1 MKLKLP
7 IIVAGLCLLA
17 APLHAETIVDED
29 FQDGKADGWGGTGEG
44 DLRLTTFEKNV
55 SMRLQKRAAAITK
68 LSTEGFT
75 NITVAVSFAAMSLEG
90 NEDCIAEASTDNGTT
105 WAKIFSIGKAQADGV
120 SLHRGTGTA
129 PGLDNNPAVL
139 LRFSV
144 RGDDDSDTCWFDE
157 LKVSGDAK
165 QAQLSPAARITLTD
179 LRNGEQAPA
188 LRPFATFAPP
198 PAARPPTNKFEG
210 KLVLTATAAKSF
222 QAYRDVYGDAEANG
236 RAAQTLPPFAFE
248 FTTDG
253 DRLVPAVRGPVVGT
267 HENWEWVLEPGRLWD
282 EDADGFT
289 RASLPFA
296 LQERNANCTHHGAL
310 TFAFKADGTI
320 TNTAYQIAAETCAYF
335 KFDLAG
341 WARAAYQSQTVTNA
355 AALIAAHRAEV
366 GGRLKTAPIADL
378 ARDRPGADPTQ
389 FGSRLEID
397 ADDMTAYG
405 FIIDG
410 KHYVGGCDTR
420 AGPYPD
426 CDVLPLP
433 SYSTAKSIFAGLA
446 AMRIETLYA
455 GALQASV
462 ASLVPQCTAAR
473 WGDVKLVDAL
483 NMATGNLS
491 STGMEVDERSSAM
504 LPFFRADNHAG
515 KIKAACGMFPRTAVP
530 GSTFAYHTVDTY
542 ILGAAL
548 NALWRQ
554 KRGASA
560 DVYRDVLVD
569 PVWRPLGL
577 SPDIYTTKRTYDDA
591 RQPFT
596 GFGLT
601 YHRDDIAKIAVLLND
616 KMGTLNGASMFDEP
630 MLKQALQR
638 DPANRGLIANGD
650 KFRYLNGFWAW
661 NATEYLKC
669 AKETWIPFMSGFGG
683 IGVALMPNNTVYYY
697 FSDGDVYA
705 WGRAAA
711 ESNRIRKFC

>member
-1 MKLKLP
+1 MKLRLP
-7 IIVAGLCLLA
+7 IIVAGLCMLT
-17 APLHAETIVDED
+17 APLRAETIVEED
-29 FQDGKADGWGGTGEG
+29 FQDGKADGWGGTGDG
-44 DLRLTTFEKNV
+44 DLRLTTYEKNV
-55 SMRLQKRAAAITK
+55 SMRLQKRAAAITR
-68 LSTEGFT
+68 LSTEGYT
-75 NITVAVSFAAMSLEG
+75 NVTVAVSFAAVSLES
-90 NEDCIAEASTDNGTT
+90 NEECIADASADDGKT
-105 WAKIFSIGKAQADGV
+105 WAKLFSIGRPQADGV
-120 SLHRGTGTA
+120 SLHRGTGAA
-129 PGLDNNPAVL
+129 PALDNSPAVL

-144 RGDDDSDTCWFDE
+144 HGDDDSDTCWFDDV
-157 LKVSGDAK
+157 KVSGDAK
-165 QAQLSPAARITLTD
+165 QAQFSPSARLTLTD
-179 LRNGEQAPA
+179 LQKGEQAPM
-188 LRPFATFAPP
+188 LRPFSAFAPP
-198 PAARPPTNKFEG
+198 ATARPPTHRLEG
-210 KLVLTATAAKSF
+210 RLVLTATAARHF
-222 QAYRDVYGDAEANG
+222 QAFRDVYGDAEANG

-253 DRLVPAVRGPVVGT
+253 DRVVPAVRGPVVGT
-267 HENWEWVLEPGRLWD
+267 HANWEWVLEPGRLWD

-320 TNTAYQIAAETCAYF
+320 TTAAYQIAAETCVYF

-341 WARAAYQSQTVTNA
+341 WTRTTYEPHAVANA
-355 AALIAAHRAEV
+355 SALIAVHRAEIA
-366 GGRLKTAPIADL
+366 GRIRTAPIADL
-378 ARDRPGADPTQ
+378 ARDRPGADPAQ

-405 FIIDG
+405 FIIGG
-410 KHYVGGCDTR
+410 KHYVGGCETR

-446 AMRIETLYA
+446 AMRIEMLYP

-462 ASLVPQCTAAR
+462 ASLVPQCTAGR
-473 WGDVKLVDAL
+473 WGDVKLIDAL
-483 NMATGNLS
+483 NMATGNLA

-504 LPFFRADNHAG
+504 LPFFRADNHSA
-515 KIKAACGMFPRTAVP
+515 KIKSACSMFPRASAP
-530 GSTFAYHTVDTY
+530 GATFAYHTVDTY
-542 ILGAAL
+542 ILGTAL
-548 NALWRQ
+548 NELWRG
-554 KRGASA
+554 KRGAST
-560 DVYRDVLVD
+560 DVYGDVLVD

-577 SPDIYTTKRTYDDA
+577 SPDIYATKRTYDDA

-601 YHRDDIAKIAVLLND
+601 YHRDDIARIAVLLND
-616 KMGTLNGASMFDEP
+616 SLGALNGAPMFDVP

-650 KFRYLNGFWAW
+650 KFRYRNGFWAW

-683 IGVALMPNNTVYYY
+683 ISVALMPNNTVYYY
-697 FSDGDVYA
+697 FSDGDVHA

-711 ESNRIRKFC
+711 ESNRIKKFC

>member
-7 IIVAGLCLLA
+7 IMVAGLCMLA
-17 APLHAETIVDED
+17 APLHAETLVDED

-68 LSTEGFT
+68 LSTEGYT

-90 NEDCIAEASTDNGTT
+90 SEDCIAEASADNGTT
-105 WAKIFSIGKAQADGV
+105 WTKIFSIGQAQADGI

-129 PGLDNNPAVL
+129 PGLDNNAGIL

-144 RGDDDSDTCWFDE
+144 RGDDDSDTCWFDDV
-157 LKVSGDAK
+157 KVSGEAK
-165 QAQLSPAARITLTD
+165 QAQVSPASRITLAE
-179 LRNGEQAPA
+179 LQKGEQAPA
-188 LRPFATFAPP
+188 LRPFTAFAPP
-198 PAARPPTNKFEG
+198 TTARPPTNKLEG
-210 KLVLTATAAKSF
+210 KLVLTGTAAKSF
-222 QAYRDVYGDAEANG
+222 HAFRDVYGDAEANG
-236 RAAQTLPPFAFE
+236 KAAQTLPPFAFE

-253 DRLVPAVRGPVVGT
+253 DRIVPAVRGPVVGT
-267 HENWEWVLEPGRLWD
+267 HANWEWVLEPGRLWD
-282 EDADGFT
+282 EDGGGFT

-310 TFAFKADGTI
+310 TFAFKPDGTI
-320 TNTAYQIAAETCAYF
+320 TNAAYQIAAETCAYF

-341 WARAAYQSQTVTNA
+341 WARATYEPRALSNA
-355 AALIAAHRAEV
+355 SALIAAHRAEV

-420 AGPYPD
+420 AGAYPD

-446 AMRIETLYA
+446 AMRIEKLYP
-455 GALQASV
+455 GALQTSV
-462 ASLVPQCTAAR
+462 ASLVPQCSASR
-473 WGDVKLVDAL
+473 WGDVKLIDAL

-577 SPDIYTTKRTYDDA
+577 SPDIHTTKRTYDDA

-616 KMGTLNGASMFDEP
+616 KLGALNGASMFDEP

-650 KFRYLNGFWAW
+650 KFRYRNGFWAW

-669 AKETWIPFMSGFGG
+669 AKEIWIPFMSGFGG
-683 IGVALMPNNTVYYY
+683 ISVALMPNNTVYYY